1 MPYESR
7 LRETL
12 DAFVARVREELDAR
26 AQDLAAELTRAI
38 PDADATVRSES
49 DRAMATERQHLEAQL
64 ADERAALAA
73 TQADLERERR
83 LLEDRIASDASALS
97 ALRAELETHHTSTA
111 APAVEPTST
120 LPRLLD
126 AVRRLDGAT
135 TLSGILEALA
145 QSALSR
151 ASRVAILV
159 VNGDTLKSW
168 GHFGFDP
175 GQGAFDVPLDAV
187 QVLTSAL
194 STQQSA
200 VFRAAD
206 GEADPSLPSFMR
218 PPAGHLGLVAP
229 LVVGGQVVVVLY
241 ADGAEGES
249 DHGRTGWADEVELI
263 TRHARARLENVTSE
277 RTVTALTRSL

>member
-38 PDADATVRSES
+38 QDADAAVRSES

-64 ADERAALAA
+64 ADERAALAG
-73 TQADLERERR
+73 TQADLEREHRQ
-83 LLEDRIASDASALS
+83 LEDRIASDAATLA
-97 ALRAELETHHTSTA
+97 ALRAELESHRASPPSVA
-111 APAVEPTST
+111 ATST

-145 QSALSR
+145 QSALVR

-206 GEADPSLPSFMR
+206 GEADPSLPPFMR

-229 LVVGGQVVVVLY
+229 LVVGGQVVAVLY
-241 ADGAEGES
+241 ADGDEGGV
-249 DHGRTGWADEVELI
+249 DHARAGWADEVELI